1 MLAAQQFLVLA
12 GDIYGVNDLRLI
24 PAYALLA
31 EICIGL
37 NKHREAD
44 QHLQKA
50 NWVVKR
56 NQEDKTINHVFSR
69 LYRAMGLL
77 EAAKGNT
84 EDASRSFSYSQ
95 KRL

>member
-24 PAYALLA
+24 PAYTLLA

-50 NWVVKR
+50 NWVIKR
-56 NQEDKTINHVFSR
+56 NQEDETINQVFSR

-84 EDASRSFSYSQ
+84 EDASR
-95 KRL
+95 

>member
-31 EICIGL
+31 EILIGL

-56 NQEDKTINHVFSR
+56 NQEDPTINHVFCR

-77 EAAKGNT
+77 EAAKGNS
-84 EDASRSFSYSQ
+84 EEASRYV
-95 KRL
+95 KR